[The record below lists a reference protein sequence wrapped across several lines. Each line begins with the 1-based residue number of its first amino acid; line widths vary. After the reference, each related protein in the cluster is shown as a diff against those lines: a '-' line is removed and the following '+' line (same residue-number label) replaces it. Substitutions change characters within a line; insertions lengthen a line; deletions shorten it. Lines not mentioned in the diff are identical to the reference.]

1 MLFRNFSQIECRA
14 GWRMFCRVQL
24 TAVWALLQSANGLT
38 ASPRALASSS
48 SSLMMMMVMAMMTPM
63 ARIVMVMTM
72 MVTYVRAPMPCDRAS
87 RFGTT
92 TGTKTP
98 KGKSRLFLELF
109 FAYIH
114 AVANFVP
121 PLQEKHFFGNA
132 NNHLFCCFLY
142 VSYKYVSMISIVKIR
157 D

>member
-1 MLFRNFSQIECRA
+1 MEDVLLGSADCSL
-14 GWRMFCRVQL
+14 GSPPPP
-24 TAVWALLQSANGLT
+24 AVCKRPHCITTCIGFI
-38 ASPRALASSS
+38 
-48 SSLMMMMVMAMMTPM
+48 VIV
-63 ARIVMVMTM
+63 IVMVMVM
-72 MVTYVRAPMPCDRAS
+72 VMMVMVTYVRAPMPCDRAS